1 MYKLIYTLFISCF
14 IGSNLSFANVT
25 CEPTNIEYL
34 GNDSNQYHYNF
45 KANQKCR
52 IPSNN
57 VQISNLGQ
65 IYYNS
70 ISRNKNYNVRSVQQN
85 NSEYYNLDVV
95 YTFKSEKGILKL
107 SGPLK
112 LILKDQDIFY
122 YNFNPEITDSEG
134 DVKYT
139 RKTQDSV
146 VVRSSNGAYELDI
159 EKTVTIKKPWIAPEF
174 IFLSEVKKGLK
185 VDMQK
190 VSQDHI
196 EILSSL
202 Q

>member
-14 IGSNLSFANVT
+14 MCSNLSFANVT
-25 CEPTNIEYL
+25 CEPANIEYL
-34 GNDSNQYHYNF
+34 DNDPSQYHYHF
-45 KANQKCR
+45 KAKQKCR

-57 VQISNLGQ
+57 VQISKLAQ
-65 IYYNS
+65 TYYKAIIKDADYEVKS
-70 ISRNKNYNVRSVQQN
+70 KQQQD
-85 NSEYYNLDVV
+85 SDYYRLDVV
-95 YTFKSEKGILKL
+95 YTFESDKGTLKL
-107 SGPLK
+107 SGPLS
-112 LILKDQDIFY
+112 LIIKDQDVFSY
-122 YNFNPEITDSEG
+122 EFSPEVIDAKG

-146 VVRSSNGAYELDI
+146 VVRDNNGAYELDI

-185 VDMQK
+185 IDMQK

-196 EILSSL
+196 KILSSL